1 MPLSIV
7 IPAYNEQGRLPGTL
21 PRIQTFLTSP
31 SRACEII
38 VVDDGSSDG
47 TAGVIADMQG
57 RFPQLR
63 LLRNDGNRG
72 KGYSV
77 RRGMLE
83 ARGAH
88 VLFTD
93 ADLSTPIEEVDKLL
107 PWFDRGFEV
116 VIGSRAMR
124 ESRIVRHQPGYRE
137 AMGRVFNLM
146 AQSWA
151 LRGIRDT
158 QCGFKCFRREAA
170 HDVFSRQTLSGFCFD
185 VEALYIASR
194 LGYRIKEVPV
204 TWANSPETKVRAL
217 RDSTRMFMD
226 LLKIRAR
233 HRGLTRAIRR

>member
-1 MPLSIV
+1 MQFLVFCAAVVRAEHKHARASRLAGRWLLVEKAGAVRQLDVSITASRKLDFF
-7 IPAYNEQGRLPGTL
+7 AYELKGDVDASFKT
-21 PRIQTFLTSP
+21 QTQAAEALTKVRTCAPDSAASSA
-31 SRACEII
+31 SRR
-38 VVDDGSSDG
+38 VGS
-47 TAGVIADMQG
+47 
-57 RFPQLR
+57 
-63 LLRNDGNRG
+63 
-72 KGYSV
+72 
-77 RRGMLE
+77 
-83 ARGAH
+83 
-88 VLFTD
+88 
-93 ADLSTPIEEVDKLL
+93 
-107 PWFDRGFEV
+107 
-116 VIGSRAMR
+116 MR

-185 VEALYIASR
+185 VESLYIASR